1 MTPATPAPR
10 RDVEVKP
17 RLTRPLQDPTAT
29 PLDQADHP
37 AAQALIARCRAEFAE
52 RAVCVVEELLT
63 PAALAAMVAEA
74 ERLAPL
80 AHHRAARRNCYI
92 GVEDDPSL
100 PASHPRRRFMATTL
114 GVVADDLIPADA
126 LVRRLYDWPAFQ
138 AFLARLFGYRRLYP
152 NADRFQALNV
162 IVYEPGER
170 SDWHFDPDNDFTVTL
185 LLQEAEEGGE
195 FSIVPDMRSDAD
207 ENFEGVGRVLDGD
220 ASRVVRVARPPG
232 SLVVFRGHESLH
244 RVATVRGA
252 RRRLV
257 AVMCYE
263 DRPGVVGDPA
273 VNAAIYGPRA
283 AALQAGD

>member
-1 MTPATPAPR
+1 MIDSDR
-10 RDVEVKP
+10 Y
-17 RLTRPLQDPTAT
+17 
-29 PLDQADHP
+29 PLDRADHP
-37 AAQALIARCRAEFAE
+37 ATRALVERCRADLAE

-63 PAALAAMVAEA
+63 PAALAAMAAEA

-100 PASHPRRRFMATTL
+100 PADHPRRRFMATTL
-114 GVVADDLIPADA
+114 GVVADDLIPADS
-126 LVRRLYDWPAFQ
+126 LVRQLYDWPAFQ
-138 AFLARLFGYRRLYP
+138 GFLARLLGYPALYP

-185 LLQEAEEGGE
+185 LLQEAEAGGD
-195 FSIVPDMRSDAD
+195 FSLVPDLRSGSD
-207 ENFEGVGRVLDGD
+207 ENYDGVGRVLDGD
-220 ASRVVRVARPPG
+220 LSGVVRVARPPG
-232 SLVVFRGHESLH
+232 SLVVFRGHDSLH
-244 RVATVRGA
+244 RVAPIDGA

-283 AALQAGD
+283 AALQASDSQ

>member
-1 MTPATPAPR
+1 MSGGGSSAADLIDGAR
-10 RDVEVKP
+10 Y
-17 RLTRPLQDPTAT
+17 
-29 PLDQADHP
+29 PLDRADD
-37 AAQALIARCRAEFAE
+37 AKTRALIARCRAELAE
-52 RAVCVVEELLT
+52 RAVCVVERLLT

-114 GVVADDLIPADA
+114 GVVADDLIPADSA
-126 LVRRLYDWPAFQ
+126 LRALYTWPAFQ
-138 AFLARLFGYRRLYP
+138 GFLAAIMGYPALYP
-152 NADRFQALNV
+152 NEDRFQALNV
-162 IVYEPGER
+162 IVYEPGEQ

-185 LLQEAEEGGE
+185 LLQEAEEGGA
-195 FSIVPDMRSDAD
+195 FSIVPDMRSAAD
-207 ENFEGVGRVLDGD
+207 ENYQGVGRVLDGD
-220 ASRVVRVARPPG
+220 ASRVVHVARPPG
-232 SLVVFRGHESLH
+232 SLVVFRGHDSLH
-244 RVATVRGA
+244 RVAPVAGA

-283 AALQAGD
+283 AALQADDSQ